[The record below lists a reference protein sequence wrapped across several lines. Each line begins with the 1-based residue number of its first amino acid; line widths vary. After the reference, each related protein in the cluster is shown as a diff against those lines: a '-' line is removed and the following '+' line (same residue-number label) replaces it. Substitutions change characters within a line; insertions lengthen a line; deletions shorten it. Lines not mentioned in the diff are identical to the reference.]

1 MNTVTIEIPD
11 NMELIQEGDIYK
23 LSPIKPKT
31 WEEFCKSL
39 PVFGEFFISC
49 NSEID
54 IADTSNRRI
63 NEDRNLLESK
73 EEAEAIL
80 ALIQLIRLRKAWVG
94 EWDPEPDWSNWDE
107 WKYYNLFYVEKGG
120 DQRSSG
126 FRYGT
131 TDFAS
136 TRMHTGSRLCC
147 GTHGD
152 AEYIGK

>member
-49 NSEID
+49 NSAID

-94 EWDPEPDWSNWDE
+94 EWDPERTGTSI
-107 WKYYNLFYVEKGG
+107 YYIQSTVDGRLTISFVSRYMYRHTLTFPSESIAK
-120 DQRSSG
+120 QFMEC
-126 FRYGT
+126 FR
-131 TDFAS
+131 D
-136 TRMHTGSRLCC
+136 LLNK
-147 GTHGD
+147 
-152 AEYIGK
+152 AERFLA